1 MSTGNSN
8 DIDWALLKQYQ
19 GILGMQGI
27 ADSFK
32 MFVEVLPDYES
43 ELKQLITSKDEAA
56 VRSQAHK
63 IKGSCRSL
71 GFKRLGEIMQFIE
84 KESWQWPE
92 LEAQIAQWPLH
103 YAADTAIVAEWLA
116 ANR

>member
-27 ADSFK
+27 ADSFQ
-32 MFVEVLPDYES
+32 MFLEVLPDYEA
-43 ELKQLITSKDEAA
+43 ELMKLLASKNEAGL
-56 VRSQAHK
+56 RSQAHK

-71 GFKRLGEIMQFIE
+71 GFQRLGEVMQFIE

-92 LEAQIAQWPLH
+92 VQAQIAKWPLY
-103 YAADTAIVAEWLA
+103 YAEDTAIVAEWLA